1 MNARALIVATLLY
14 FILPPLVLV
23 AMLALKAC
31 GAST

>member
-14 FILPPLVLV
+14 LVLPPLVLV